1 MLNESN
7 YRQALELVR
16 LALSSLSRQSWGE
29 DEDKS
34 HFYSTPKGDS
44 GKVEVGIEIALFDL
58 YLKDQGIIGVIVVE
72 ANDILDDY
80 IATWILM

>member
-29 DEDKS
+29 DEDKY
-34 HFYSTPKGDS
+34 HFYSTSKGDS
-44 GKVEVGIEIALFDL
+44 GKVDIGIAIALFDL

-72 ANDILDDY
+72 TNHILDDY